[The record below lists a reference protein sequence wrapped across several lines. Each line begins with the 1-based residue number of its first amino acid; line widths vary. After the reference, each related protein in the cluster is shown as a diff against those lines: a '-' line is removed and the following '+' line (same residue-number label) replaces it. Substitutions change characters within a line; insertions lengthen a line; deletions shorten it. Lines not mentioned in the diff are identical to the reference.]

1 MNRLQAALKV
11 ISAISIMC
19 MALLVFV
26 SVFFRYFLNAPI
38 LMTEDLMAILLSL
51 SIFTAYPHVT
61 LRREHVSVDLLGGV
75 FARSEGLQRL
85 RRAVIDVVTLVV
97 LGFIFLRMWEQA
109 GRYRSRG
116 TFSQTMEWPLWPVV
130 TGIAILVGLSVAM
143 FAVRILLDWFRPSGD
158 RDEPA
163 DAEGSLF

>member
-1 MNRLQAALKV
+1 MKRVQAALKV

-38 LMTEDLMAILLSL
+38 LMTEDLMAILLGL

-75 FARSEGLQRL
+75 FGRHPRL
-85 RRAVIDVVTLVV
+85 AIARRAVIDVVTLVV
-97 LGFIFLRMWEQA
+97 LGFVFLRLWEQA

-130 TGIAILVGLSVAM
+130 TGIAVLVGVSALM
-143 FAVRILLDWFRPSGD
+143 FAIRLALDWFGPGGP
-158 RDEPA
+158 EETA
-163 DAEGSLF
+163 DTDGSLF